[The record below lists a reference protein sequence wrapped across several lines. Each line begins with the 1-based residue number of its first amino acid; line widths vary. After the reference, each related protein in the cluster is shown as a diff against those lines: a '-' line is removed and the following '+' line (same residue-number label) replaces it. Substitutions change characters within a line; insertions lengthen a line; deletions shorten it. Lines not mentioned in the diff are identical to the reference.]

1 MQITHDKCYKA
12 AYIQLKEQTG
22 SLRTVKVA
30 EDVNLDFLPDGTL
43 FGLELLNIK
52 GQLNFKLLKA
62 HPPLEPS
69 QQ

>member
-1 MQITHDKCYKA
+1 MQITYDKCYNT
-12 AYIQLKEQTG
+12 AYTKFKEQTG

-52 GQLNFKLLKA
+52 WQFNFNLLKKLA
-62 HPPLEPS
+62 CLLS
-69 QQ
+69 I